1 MRCEFRGEKTSADA
15 CLQHA
20 GMNMVAKIQL
30 PLAKQKCS
38 TSRRTHLY
46 KMHRLLKTWH
56 GCPHRPESASQ
67 CPCMACKRQ
76 VINSKT
82 TRGKKSKSLFIAV
95 LAVDILL
102 WTIELFFHFLLL
114 DRPFNS
120 SSAAVNDRTV
130 LCLNQ
135 YLVLLLVNDLNW
147 INCSFKLAYQKQ

>member
-1 MRCEFRGEKTSADA
+1 MQCEFRGGKTSADA

-46 KMHRLLKTWH
+46 KKQTKCIACWRPDTAVRTVRKVQANVRAWLAKDKSSTAKRLGT
-56 GCPHRPESASQ
+56 
-67 CPCMACKRQ
+67 
-76 VINSKT
+76 
-82 TRGKKSKSLFIAV
+82 KKKQKPVHCSVSNWV
-95 LAVDILL
+95 V
-102 WTIELFFHFLLL
+102 FFHFLLL
-114 DRPFNS
+114 DRRSNS

-135 YLVLLLVNDLNW
+135 YLVLLLVNGLNW
-147 INCSFKLAYQKQ
+147 ISCSFKLAYQKQ